1 MNKLMIFI
9 ILLVSSCRLSDTDI
23 ESSIQIRNNSDQ
35 SISTFIALP
44 NGVGFAYPDT
54 TLPLNEIPMQSAAQG
69 QQNFYDFPRSLEEEL
84 NTMPTDTLS
93 IYYFSTD
100 TLNKYS
106 WEEIRDNYM
115 VLRRDDLV
123 PPANAV
129 LDDFWLIEYP

>member
-1 MNKLMIFI
+1 MYKLMIFI
-9 ILLVSSCRLSDTDI
+9 ILLVSSCKIPTDI

-35 SISTFIALP
+35 SVSTFIALP

-54 TLPLNEIPMQSAAQG
+54 TLPLNEIPMQSAGLG
-69 QQNFYDFPRSLEEEL
+69 QQNFYYFPRSLEEEL
-84 NTMPTDTLS
+84 NTLPTDTIS

-129 LDDFWLIEYP
+129 ADNFWLIEYP